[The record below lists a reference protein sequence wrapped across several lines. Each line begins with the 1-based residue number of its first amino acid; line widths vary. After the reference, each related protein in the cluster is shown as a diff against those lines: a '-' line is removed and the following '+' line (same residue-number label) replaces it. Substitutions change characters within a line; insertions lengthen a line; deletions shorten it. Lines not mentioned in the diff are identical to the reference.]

1 MTSANPQNRWRA
13 ALFGETRA
21 KRSASRSLRYAALCG
36 AVAALITVESPAKL
50 HAQAPTGAPAG
61 AGRGAVP
68 PAEALFTSPQAVAG
82 KTAYQRNC
90 ANCHGAGV
98 DDGNSA
104 PPLRGAAFLSKYA
117 GKPAADLFTYVSTK
131 MPPNVPGG
139 LGPGSSNPGSIS
151 GAEYARII
159 AYVLQQN
166 GYATGWKEFASE
178 AGALASVTIPAPPG
192 GRGGGGLSAGVK
204 LPPAPKKANPLDK
217 ITPVTD
223 ASLQNPP
230 TGEWLTWRRGFDDQG
245 FSPLKQITKS
255 NVNNLRVAW
264 TWTLSP
270 GSNEATPLVHDGVM
284 FLHSPGDKLE
294 ALDAATGDLLWQY
307 ARLLPPGV
315 NAGNKRNI
323 SIYGNKVYMGTS
335 DVHVVALDVKT
346 GRVVWDQ
353 PLTEERGFTLT
364 GGPLVAKGKV
374 MIGTG
379 GRVGGKNYI
388 VALDA
393 ETGNPAWRFNTI
405 AQPGEPGGDT
415 WNDHTAEERNGGS
428 VWIAGSY
435 DSALNLAFFG
445 VAQTYDT
452 ALLAV
457 PVRPGVNTDGL
468 YTDCTLAINPD
479 NGKLVWYYQ
488 HLPNDQWDL
497 DWVFERQVVRM
508 PVNGSVRP
516 VIMTSGKQATYDI
529 LDAETGKWIYS
540 KDLGLQNIVSS
551 IDPVTG
557 KKNINTQTLAG
568 DGQAHLVCPH
578 ADGAKSW
585 LPSSYNPDT
594 KIMYIPLVESCMD
607 LTPVTD
613 GSRGFLSTGVN
624 FTVRPRP
631 DSDGKYGRVEAVNML
646 TREVLWTERHR
657 APVSSGALD
666 TAGGVIF
673 NGSID
678 RFFRAYDDQ
687 TGKLLWETRLS
698 DVPSNAPISYSV
710 NGKQYIAI
718 GVGNGGAQA
727 TGFAPLVPEIQNV
740 DRAPAV
746 WVFQLP

>member
-1 MTSANPQNRWRA
+1 MTTTNPRDRWRA
-13 ALFGETRA
+13 AL
-21 KRSASRSLRYAALCG
+21 SAALCG
-36 AVAALITVESPAKL
+36 AVAALITVASPAKL
-50 HAQAPTGAPAG
+50 QAQAPAA
-61 AGRGAVP
+61 AGRGAVA
-68 PAEALFTSPQAVAG
+68 PAEALFTSAQAVAG
-82 KTAYQRNC
+82 KPAYERSC

-104 PPLRGAAFLSKYA
+104 PPLRGAAFLGKYG
-117 GKPAADLFTYVSTK
+117 GKSAADLFTYVSTK
-131 MPPNVPGG
+131 MPRG
-139 LGPGSSNPGSIS
+139 NPGSLG

-166 GYATGWKEFASE
+166 GFATGRREFATD
-178 AGALASVTIPAPPG
+178 AAALATVTIPAPPG
-192 GRGGGGLSAGVK
+192 GRGGGGGLSAGVK
-204 LPPAPKKANPLDK
+204 LPPAPKKVNPLDK

-223 ASLQNPP
+223 AMLQNPP

-270 GSNEATPLVHDGVM
+270 GSNEGTPLVHDGVM

-307 ARLLPPGV
+307 ARILPPGV
-315 NAGNKRNI
+315 NAGNKRAI
-323 SIYGNKVYMGTS
+323 SIYGNKVYMATS
-335 DVHVVALDVKT
+335 DVHAVALDVKT

-353 PLTEERGFTLT
+353 PLVEERGFNVS

-374 MIGTG
+374 MIGTS

-393 ETGNPAWRFNTI
+393 ETGNLAWRFNTI

-428 VWIAGSY
+428 VWTAGSY

-452 ALLAV
+452 ALLV
-457 PVRPGVNTDGL
+457 KPVRPGAKTDGL

-479 NGKLVWYYQ
+479 TGKLVWYYQ

-497 DWVFERQVVRM
+497 DWVFERQIVRM
-508 PVNGSVRP
+508 PVNGVVRP
-516 VIMTSGKQATYDI
+516 VIMTSGKQATYDV

-557 KKNINTQTLAG
+557 KKNVNPQTMPG
-568 DGQAHLVCPH
+568 DGQSKMVCPH
-578 ADGAKSW
+578 VDGAKSW
-585 LPSSYNPDT
+585 IPGSFNPDT
-594 KIMYIPLVESCMD
+594 KIMYVPLVEACMD

-613 GSRGFLSTGVN
+613 GGRGGLLSAGGRP
-624 FTVRPRP
+624 TVRPRP
-631 DSDGKYGRVEAVNML
+631 DSDGKYGRVEAINMV
-646 TREVLWTERHR
+646 TREVVWTERHR

-666 TAGGVIF
+666 TGGGVIF

-687 TGKLLWETRLS
+687 TGKLLWETRLT
-698 DVPSNAPISYSV
+698 DVPSNAPISYTA

-727 TGFAPLVPEIQNV
+727 TGFTALVPEIQNV
-740 DRAPAV
+740 DRSPAV

>member
-1 MTSANPQNRWRA
+1 MEGAAMTSTNPQNRRRA
-13 ALFGETRA
+13 AL
-21 KRSASRSLRYAALCG
+21 SAALWG
-36 AVAALITVESPAKL
+36 AVAILITVGSPVKL
-50 HAQAPTGAPAG
+50 HAQVPAG
-61 AGRGAVP
+61 AVAGGGRGAVP
-68 PAEALFTSPQAVAG
+68 PTDALFTSPQAVAG
-82 KTAYQRNC
+82 KAAYQQNC
-90 ANCHGAGV
+90 ASCHGANV
-98 DDGNSA
+98 DDGNTA
-104 PPLRGAAFLSKYA
+104 PPLRGATFLSKYT

-131 MPPNVPGG
+131 MPPE
-139 LGPGSSNPGSIS
+139 NPGSIR
-151 GAEYARII
+151 GAEYAQII

-166 GYATGWKEFASE
+166 GYATGWKEFASDS
-178 AGALASVTIPAPPG
+178 AALASVTIPAPPG
-192 GRGGGGLSAGVK
+192 GRGGRGGLSPGVK

-223 ASLQNPP
+223 ALLQNPP
-230 TGEWLTWRRGFDDQG
+230 TGEWLTWRRSFDYQG

-270 GSNEATPLVHDGVM
+270 GANEATPLVHDGVM

-307 ARLLPPGV
+307 ARILPPGV
-315 NAGNKRNI
+315 NAGNKRMI

-353 PLTEERGFTLT
+353 PLTEQRGFNLS

-374 MIGTG
+374 MIGTS

-452 ALLAV
+452 GLLAK

-508 PVNGSVRP
+508 PVNGVVRP

-557 KKNINTQTLAG
+557 KKTINPQTLAG
-568 DGQAHLVCPH
+568 DGQAHMVCPH

-585 LPSSYNPDT
+585 LPSSYNPET

-698 DVPSNAPISYSV
+698 DVPSNAPISYTV

-727 TGFAPLVPEIQNV
+727 TGFTPLVPEIQNV

>member
-1 MTSANPQNRWRA
+1 MTSTNLQSKWRA
-13 ALFGETRA
+13 ALST
-21 KRSASRSLRYAALCG
+21 ALCG
-36 AVAALITVESPAKL
+36 AVAALIAVQSPAEL
-50 HAQAPTGAPAG
+50 HGQAPAG
-61 AGRGAVP
+61 RGRGAAAPVD
-68 PAEALFTSPQAVAG
+68 ALFTSAQAVAG
-82 KTAYQRNC
+82 KAAYQQNC
-90 ANCHGAGV
+90 ANCHGAMV
-98 DDGNSA
+98 DDGTA
-104 PPLRGAAFLSKYA
+104 PALRGATFLGKYA
-117 GKPAADLFTYVSTK
+117 GKPASDLFTVVSTK
-131 MPPNVPGG
+131 MPPAHAGSLGG
-139 LGPGSSNPGSIS
+139 P
-151 GAEYARII
+151 EYARII

-166 GYATGWKEFASE
+166 GYSTGRKEFASD
-178 AGALASVTIPAPPG
+178 AAALASVTIPAPAG
-192 GRGGGGLSAGVK
+192 GRGGGGGGISAGVK

-223 ASLQNPP
+223 AMLQNPP

-270 GSNEATPLVHDGVM
+270 GANEATPLVHDGVM
-284 FLHSPGDKLE
+284 FLHSPGDKLQ

-307 ARLLPPGV
+307 ARILPPGV
-315 NAGNKRNI
+315 NAGNKRAI
-323 SIYGNKVYMGTS
+323 SIYGNKVYMATS
-335 DVHVVALDVKT
+335 DVHAVALDVKT

-353 PLTEERGFTLT
+353 PLAEERGFNLS

-374 MIGTG
+374 MIGTS

-393 ETGNPAWRFNTI
+393 ETGNLAWRFNTI

-428 VWIAGSY
+428 VWTAGSY

-452 ALLAV
+452 ALLV
-457 PVRPGVNTDGL
+457 KPVRPGAKTDGL

-479 NGKLVWYYQ
+479 TGKLVWYYQ

-497 DWVFERQVVRM
+497 DWVFERQIVRM
-508 PVNGSVRP
+508 PVNGVVRP
-516 VIMTSGKQATYDI
+516 VIMTSGKQATYDV

-557 KKNINTQTLAG
+557 KKTINPQTMPG
-568 DGQAHLVCPH
+568 DGQSKMVCPH
-578 ADGAKSW
+578 VDGAKSW
-585 LPSSYNPDT
+585 IPGSFNPDT
-594 KIMYIPLVESCMD
+594 KIMYVPLIEACMD

-613 GSRGFLSTGVN
+613 GGRAGLLSAGGRPTL
-624 FTVRPRP
+624 RPRQ
-631 DSDGKYGRVEAVNML
+631 DSDGKYGRVEAINMV
-646 TREVLWTERHR
+646 TREVVWTERHR

-678 RFFRAYDDQ
+678 RYFRAYDDQ

-698 DVPSNAPISYSV
+698 DVPSNAPIAYTV

-727 TGFAPLVPEIQNV
+727 TGFAALTPEIQNL
-740 DRAPAV
+740 DRSPAV

>member
-1 MTSANPQNRWRA
+1 
-13 ALFGETRA
+13 
-21 KRSASRSLRYAALCG
+21 
-36 AVAALITVESPAKL
+36 
-50 HAQAPTGAPAG
+50 
-61 AGRGAVP
+61 
-68 PAEALFTSPQAVAG
+68 
-82 KTAYQRNC
+82 
-90 ANCHGAGV
+90 
-98 DDGNSA
+98 
-104 PPLRGAAFLSKYA
+104 
-117 GKPAADLFTYVSTK
+117 LFTYVSVK
-131 MPPNVPGG
+131 MPPG
-139 LGPGSSNPGSIS
+139 NPGSL
-151 GAEYARII
+151 GGTEYARII

-166 GYATGWKEFASE
+166 GFATGRREFASD
-178 AGALASVTIPAPPG
+178 AAALASVTIPAPPG
-192 GRGGGGLSAGVK
+192 GRAGGGLSPGVK
-204 LPPAPKKANPLDK
+204 LPPAPNKTNPLDK

-223 ASLQNPP
+223 AMLQNPP
-230 TGEWLTWRRGFDDQG
+230 AGEWLTWRRGFDDHG

-270 GSNEATPLVHDGVM
+270 GTNEGTPLVHDGVM
-284 FLHSPGDKLE
+284 FLHSPGDKLQ

-307 ARLLPPGV
+307 ARILPPGV
-315 NAGNKRNI
+315 NAGNKRAI
-323 SIYGNKVYMGTS
+323 SIYGNKVYMATS
-335 DVHVVALDVKT
+335 DVHAVALDVKT

-353 PLTEERGFTLT
+353 PLVEERGFNVS

-374 MIGTG
+374 MIGTS

-393 ETGNPAWRFNTI
+393 ETGNFAWRFNTI

-428 VWIAGSY
+428 VWTAGSY

-452 ALLAV
+452 ALLV
-457 PVRPGVNTDGL
+457 KPVRPGVKTDGL

-479 NGKLVWYYQ
+479 TGKLVWYYQ

-497 DWVFERQVVRM
+497 DWVFERQIVRM
-508 PVNGSVRP
+508 PVNGVVRP
-516 VIMTSGKQATYDI
+516 VIMTSGKQATYDV

-557 KKNINTQTLAG
+557 TKTINPQTMPG
-568 DGQAHLVCPH
+568 DGQSKMICPH
-578 ADGAKSW
+578 VDGAKSW
-585 LPSSYNPDT
+585 IPGSFNPDT
-594 KIMYIPLVESCMD
+594 KIMYVPLIEACMD

-613 GSRGFLSTGVN
+613 GGRAGLLSAGGRPTL
-624 FTVRPRP
+624 RPRA
-631 DSDGKYGRVEAVNML
+631 DSDGKYGRVEAINMV

-678 RFFRAYDDQ
+678 RYFRAYDDQ

-698 DVPSNAPISYSV
+698 DVPSNAPIAYTV
-710 NGKQYIAI
+710 NGRQYIAI

-727 TGFAPLVPEIQNV
+727 TGFAALVPEIQNL
-740 DRAPAV
+740 DRAAAV

>member
-1 MTSANPQNRWRA
+1 MTSTNSQRRWRA
-13 ALFGETRA
+13 TLT
-21 KRSASRSLRYAALCG
+21 AALCG
-36 AVAALITVESPAKL
+36 ATAVLITVESPARL
-50 HAQAPTGAPAG
+50 QAQAPAGQAGAP
-61 AGRGAVP
+61 GRGGVA
-68 PAEALFTSPQAVAG
+68 PAEALFTQAQAAAG
-82 KTAYQRNC
+82 KAAYERNC
-90 ANCHGAGV
+90 ANCHGASV

-104 PPLRGAAFLSKYA
+104 PPLRGAAFLGKYA
-117 GKPAADLFTYVSTK
+117 GKPAADLFAYVNTK
-131 MPPNVPGG
+131 MPPGS
-139 LGPGSSNPGSIS
+139 PGSLD

-166 GYATGWKEFASE
+166 GFATGRKEFAAE
-178 AGALASVTIPAPPG
+178 AAALTSVTIPGPTG
-192 GRGGGGLSAGVK
+192 GRGGGGGGGLSPNAK

-217 ITPVTD
+217 ISPVTD
-223 ASLQNPP
+223 ALLQNPP
-230 TGEWLTWRRGFDDQG
+230 AGEWLTWRRGFDYQG

-255 NVNNLRVAW
+255 NASNLRVAW

-270 GSNEATPLVHDGVM
+270 GANEATPLVHDGVM

-307 ARLLPPGV
+307 ARILPTGV
-315 NAGNKRNI
+315 NASNKRNI

-335 DVHVVALDVKT
+335 DIHVVALDVKT
-346 GRVVWDQ
+346 GRVAWDE

-393 ETGNPAWRFNTI
+393 ETGKPAWRFNTI

-435 DSALNLAFFG
+435 DPALNLAFFG

-452 ALLAV
+452 ALLAK
-457 PVRPGVNTDGL
+457 PVRAGVKTDGL

-479 NGKLVWYYQ
+479 TGKLAWYYQ
-488 HLPNDQWDL
+488 HVPNDQWDL
-497 DWVFERQVVRM
+497 DWVFERQIARI
-508 PVNGSVRP
+508 PVNGTVRP

-557 KKNINTQTLAG
+557 KKNINPQTLPG
-568 DGQAHLVCPH
+568 DGQTHLVCPH
-578 ADGAKSW
+578 VDGAKSW
-585 LPSSYNPDT
+585 LPGSFNPDT
-594 KIMYIPLVESCMD
+594 KILYIPLVEACMD
-607 LTPVTD
+607 LMPLTD
-613 GSRGFLSTGVN
+613 GSRGLLSTGVRP
-624 FTVRPRP
+624 TVRPRA
-631 DSDGKYGRVEAVNML
+631 DSDGKYGRVEAVNMV
-646 TREVLWTERHR
+646 TREVVWTERHR
-657 APVSSGALD
+657 APVSSGTLD
-666 TAGGVIF
+666 TGGGVIF

-687 TGKLLWETRLS
+687 TGKLLWETRVS
-698 DVPSNAPISYSV
+698 DVPSDAPISYAV

-727 TGFAPLVPEIQNV
+727 PGFAALTPEIQNLE
-740 DRAPAV
+740 RGAAV

>member
-1 MTSANPQNRWRA
+1 MTSTNLQTRA
-13 ALFGETRA
+13 ALTA
-21 KRSASRSLRYAALCG
+21 VLCG
-36 AVAALITVESPAKL
+36 AVAALIAVEAPTRL
-50 HAQAPTGAPAG
+50 HAQAPAG
-61 AGRGAVP
+61 AGRGAGRGGGKAAGP
-68 PAEALFTSPQAVAG
+68 PAEALFTPEQAFAG
-82 KTAYQRNC
+82 KADYERNC
-90 ANCHGAGV
+90 ANCHGAHV
-98 DDGNSA
+98 DDGASA
-104 PPLRGAAFLSKYA
+104 PPLRGAAFLGKYG
-117 GKPAADLFTYVSTK
+117 GKPASDLFTEVSTK
-131 MPPNVPGG
+131 MPAGS
-139 LGPGSSNPGSIS
+139 PGSLS

-166 GYATGWKEFASE
+166 GFATGGKAFASD
-178 AGALASVTIPAPPG
+178 AATLASVTIPGPQG
-192 GRGGGGLSAGVK
+192 GRGGGGGGGGGVPAGVK

-223 ASLQNPP
+223 AMLQNPP
-230 TGEWLTWRRGFDDQG
+230 TGEWLTWRRGYDYQG
-245 FSPLKQITKS
+245 FSPLKQVTKS

-270 GSNEATPLVHDGVM
+270 GANEATPLVHDGVM

-307 ARLLPPGV
+307 ARILPPGV
-315 NAGNKRNI
+315 NAGNKRMI
-323 SIYGNKVYMGTS
+323 AIYGNKVYMATS
-335 DVHVVALDVKT
+335 DVHAVALDVKT
-346 GRVVWDQ
+346 GRVVWDE
-353 PLTEERGFTLT
+353 PLVEERGFNVS

-374 MIGTG
+374 MIGTS

-393 ETGNPAWRFNTI
+393 ETGKFAWRFNTI

-415 WNDHTAEERNGGS
+415 WNDHTATERNGAS
-428 VWIAGSY
+428 VWVAGSY

-452 ALLAV
+452 ALLAK
-457 PVRPGVNTDGL
+457 PVRPGVKTDGL

-479 NGKLVWYYQ
+479 TGKLVWYYQ

-497 DWVFERQVVRM
+497 DWVFERTIVRL
-508 PVNGSVRP
+508 PVNGVLRP
-516 VIMTSGKQATYDI
+516 VIMTSGKQATYDV

-540 KDLGLQNIVSS
+540 KDLGLQNIVTS
-551 IDPVTG
+551 IDPATG
-557 KKNINTQTLAG
+557 RKNINPEAMPV
-568 DGQAHLVCPH
+568 DGKTHFICPH
-578 ADGAKSW
+578 VDGAKSW
-585 LPSSYNPDT
+585 IPGSYNPET
-594 KIMYIPLVESCMD
+594 KIMYVPLIEACMD

-613 GSRGFLSTGVN
+613 GGRGLLSQGGRPS
-624 FTVRPRP
+624 VRPRP
-631 DSDGKYGRVEAVNML
+631 DSDGKYGRVEAINMA
-646 TREVLWTERHR
+646 TREVVWTERHR

-678 RFFRAYDDQ
+678 RYFRAYDDQ
-687 TGKLLWETRLS
+687 TGKLLWETRLT
-698 DVPSNAPISYSV
+698 DVPSDAPISYTV

-727 TGFAPLVPEIQNV
+727 TGFAALTPEIQNL
-740 DRAPAV
+740 DRSAAV

>member
-1 MTSANPQNRWRA
+1 MTSTNLQNRWRA
-13 ALFGETRA
+13 ALST
-21 KRSASRSLRYAALCG
+21 ALCG
-36 AVAALITVESPAKL
+36 AVSVLITVESPAKL
-50 HAQAPTGAPAG
+50 HAQAPAG
-61 AGRGAVP
+61 PVAGGGRGAAP
-68 PAEALFTSPQAVAG
+68 PAEALFTSAQAVAG
-82 KTAYQRNC
+82 RAAYQQNC
-90 ANCHGAGV
+90 ASCHGLSV
-98 DDGNSA
+98 DDGNTA
-104 PPLRGAAFLSKYA
+104 PPLRGATFLSKYA
-117 GKPAADLFTYVSTK
+117 GKPAADLFTYVSMK
-131 MPPNVPGG
+131 MPPG
-139 LGPGSSNPGSIS
+139 NPESLS

-166 GYATGWKEFASE
+166 SYSTGRKEFASD
-178 AGALASVTIPAPPG
+178 AAALTSVTIPAPAG
-192 GRGGGGLSAGVK
+192 GRGGGGGGGGLSAGVK

-223 ASLQNPP
+223 AMLQNPP

-264 TWTLSP
+264 SWTLSP
-270 GSNEATPLVHDGVM
+270 GANEATPLVHDGVM
-284 FLHSPGDKLE
+284 FLHSPGDKLQ

-307 ARLLPPGV
+307 ARILPPGV
-315 NAGNKRNI
+315 NAGNKRAI
-323 SIYGNKVYMGTS
+323 SIYGNKVYMATS
-335 DVHVVALDVKT
+335 DVHAVALDVKT

-353 PLTEERGFTLT
+353 PLVEERGFNLS

-374 MIGTG
+374 MIGTS

-393 ETGNPAWRFNTI
+393 ETGNFAWRFNTI

-428 VWIAGSY
+428 VWTAGSY
-435 DSALNLAFFG
+435 DSVLNLAFFG

-452 ALLAV
+452 ALLV
-457 PVRPGVNTDGL
+457 KPVRPGVKTDGL
-468 YTDCTLAINPD
+468 YTDCTLAVNPD
-479 NGKLVWYYQ
+479 TGKLVWYYQ

-497 DWVFERQVVRM
+497 DWVFERQIVRM
-508 PVNGSVRP
+508 PVNGVVRP
-516 VIMTSGKQATYDI
+516 VIMTSGKQATYDV

-557 KKNINTQTLAG
+557 KKTINPQTMPG
-568 DGQAHLVCPH
+568 DGQSKMVCPH
-578 ADGAKSW
+578 VDGAKSW
-585 LPSSYNPDT
+585 IPGSFNPDT
-594 KIMYIPLVESCMD
+594 KMMYVPLIEACMD

-613 GSRGFLSTGVN
+613 GGRAGLLSAGGRPTL
-624 FTVRPRP
+624 RPRP
-631 DSDGKYGRVEAVNML
+631 DSDGKYGRVEAINMV
-646 TREVLWTERHR
+646 TREVVWTERHR

-698 DVPSNAPISYSV
+698 DVPSNAPIAYTV

-727 TGFAPLVPEIQNV
+727 TGFAALTPEIQNL
-740 DRAPAV
+740 DRSPAV

>member
-1 MTSANPQNRWRA
+1 MTFTNPQSKWRA
-13 ALFGETRA
+13 ML
-21 KRSASRSLRYAALCG
+21 SAAFCV
-36 AVAALITVESPAKL
+36 AVAVLITIESPAKL
-50 HAQAPTGAPAG
+50 KAQAPAGAPAG
-61 AGRGAVP
+61 GGRGAGKSAVQ
-68 PAEALFTSPQAVAG
+68 AEALFTSAQAVAG
-82 KTAYQRNC
+82 KAAYARSC
-90 ANCHGAGV
+90 ANCHGANV
-98 DDGNSA
+98 DDGTSA
-104 PPLRGAAFLSKYA
+104 PPLRGATFLSKYT

-131 MPPNVPGG
+131 MPPG
-139 LGPGSSNPGSIS
+139 NPGSLG
-151 GAEYARII
+151 GAEYAQII

-166 GYATGWKEFASE
+166 SFATGRKEFASD
-178 AGALASVTIPAPPG
+178 AAALASVTIPAPPG
-192 GRGGGGLSAGVK
+192 GRGGGGGGVSAGVK
-204 LPPAPKKANPLDK
+204 LPPAPKKVNPLDK

-223 ASLQNPP
+223 AMLQNPP
-230 TGEWLTWRRGFDDQG
+230 TGEWLTWRRGFDDHG

-270 GSNEATPLVHDGVM
+270 GSNEGTPLVHDGVM

-307 ARLLPPGV
+307 ARILPPGV
-315 NAGNKRNI
+315 NAGNKRAI
-323 SIYGNKVYMGTS
+323 SIYGNKVYMATS
-335 DVHVVALDVKT
+335 DVHAVALDVKT

-353 PLTEERGFTLT
+353 PLVEERGFNVS

-374 MIGTG
+374 MIGTS

-393 ETGNPAWRFNTI
+393 ETGNFAWRFNTI
-405 AQPGEPGGDT
+405 AQPGELGGDT

-428 VWIAGSY
+428 VWTAGSY

-452 ALLAV
+452 ALLV
-457 PVRPGVNTDGL
+457 KPVRPGANTDGL

-479 NGKLVWYYQ
+479 TGKLVWYYQ

-497 DWVFERQVVRM
+497 DWVFERQIVRM
-508 PVNGSVRP
+508 PVNGVVRP

-557 KKNINTQTLAG
+557 KKNINPQTMPG
-568 DGQAHLVCPH
+568 DGQAHMVCPH
-578 ADGAKSW
+578 VDGAKSW
-585 LPSSYNPDT
+585 IPGSYNPDT
-594 KIMYIPLVESCMD
+594 KILYVPLIEACMD

-613 GSRGFLSTGVN
+613 GGRAGLLSAGGRPTL
-624 FTVRPRP
+624 RPRP
-631 DSDGKYGRVEAVNML
+631 DSDGKYGRVEAINMV

-687 TGKLLWETRLS
+687 TGKLLWETRLT
-698 DVPSNAPISYSV
+698 DVPSNAPISYTV

-727 TGFAPLVPEIQNV
+727 TGFAALVPEIQNV
-740 DRAPAV
+740 DRSPAV

>member
-1 MTSANPQNRWRA
+1 MRSTNPRNRWRA
-13 ALFGETRA
+13 ALA
-21 KRSASRSLRYAALCG
+21 AALCG
-36 AVAALITVESPAKL
+36 AIAALITVESATTL
-50 HAQAPTGAPAG
+50 DAQAPAG

-68 PAEALFTSPQAVAG
+68 PGEALFTSAQAAAG
-82 KTAYQRNC
+82 RAAYERNC
-90 ANCHGAGV
+90 ANCHGASL
-98 DDGNSA
+98 DDGTAA
-104 PPLRGAAFLSKYA
+104 PPLHGAAFLGKYA

-131 MPPNVPGG
+131 MPAG
-139 LGPGSSNPGSIS
+139 NPGTLG

-166 GYATGWKEFASE
+166 GFATGRKEFASD
-178 AGALASVTIPAPPG
+178 AAALASVTIPAPPG
-192 GRGGGGLSAGVK
+192 RGGRGGGGLAAGVK

-223 ASLQNPP
+223 ALLQNPP
-230 TGEWLTWRRGFDDQG
+230 PGEWLTWRRGFDYQG

-270 GSNEATPLVHDGVM
+270 GANEATPLVHDGVM

-307 ARLLPPGV
+307 ARILPPGV
-315 NAGNKRNI
+315 NASNKRMI

-335 DVHVVALDVKT
+335 DIHVVALDVKT

-393 ETGNPAWRFNTI
+393 ETGSPAWRFNTI

-415 WNDHTAEERNGGS
+415 WNDHPAEERNGAS

-452 ALLAV
+452 ALLAK
-457 PVRPGVNTDGL
+457 PVRPGVKTDGL

-479 NGKLVWYYQ
+479 TGKLVWYYQ

-497 DWVFERQVVRM
+497 DWVFERQIVRM
-508 PVNGSVRP
+508 PVNGVIRP

-540 KDLGLQNIVSS
+540 KDLGLQNIVT
-551 IDPVTG
+551 IDPATG
-557 KKNINTQTLAG
+557 KKTVNPQTLPG
-568 DGQAHLVCPH
+568 DGRTVFVCPH
-578 ADGAKSW
+578 VDGAKSW
-585 LPSSYNPDT
+585 LPGSYNPNT
-594 KIMYIPLVESCMD
+594 KILYVPLVEACND
-607 LTPVTD
+607 LRPVTA
-613 GSRGFLSTGVN
+613 GGRGLLSTGVSPA
-624 FTVRPRP
+624 VRPRP
-631 DSDGKYGRVEAVNML
+631 DSDGNYGRVEAINMT
-646 TREVLWTERHR
+646 TREVVWTERHR

-678 RFFRAYDDQ
+678 RFLRAYDDQ
-687 TGKLLWETRLS
+687 TGKLLWETRLT
-698 DVPSNAPISYSV
+698 DVPSDAPISYTV

-740 DRAPAV
+740 DRAPGV

>member
-1 MTSANPQNRWRA
+1 MLS
-13 ALFGETRA
+13 
-21 KRSASRSLRYAALCG
+21 AALCV
-36 AVAALITVESPAKL
+36 AVVAVLIAVESPAKL
-50 HAQAPTGAPAG
+50 HAQAPAAAPAG
-61 AGRGAVP
+61 GGRGAVP
-68 PAEALFTSPQAVAG
+68 PADGLFTSAQAVAG
-82 KTAYQRNC
+82 KAAYQQNC
-90 ANCHGAGV
+90 ANCHGPNV

-104 PPLRGAAFLSKYA
+104 PPLRGAAFLGKYA

-131 MPPNVPGG
+131 MPPGSAGSP
-139 LGPGSSNPGSIS
+139 GPGSLS

-166 GYATGWKEFASE
+166 SFATGRKEFASD
-178 AGALASVTIPAPPG
+178 AAALASVTIPGPPGRG
-192 GRGGGGLSAGVK
+192 GRGGGGGGGVAAGVK

-223 ASLQNPP
+223 ALLQNPP
-230 TGEWLTWRRGFDDQG
+230 PGEWLTWRRGFDYQG
-245 FSPLKQITKS
+245 FSPIKQITKS

-307 ARLLPPGV
+307 ARILPPGV
-315 NAGNKRNI
+315 NAGNKRMI

-335 DVHVVALDVKT
+335 DVHVVALDAKT

-379 GRVGGKNYI
+379 GRVAGKNYI

-393 ETGNPAWRFNTI
+393 ETGNLAWRFNTI

-452 ALLAV
+452 ALLAK
-457 PVRPGVNTDGL
+457 PVRPGVKTDGL

-479 NGKLVWYYQ
+479 TGKLVWYYQ

-508 PVNGSVRP
+508 PVNGVVRP

-529 LDAETGKWIYS
+529 LDAETGKWIYT
-540 KDLGLQNIVSS
+540 KDLGLQNIVA
-551 IDPVTG
+551 IDPATG
-557 KKNINTQTLAG
+557 KKTVNPQTLPG
-568 DGQAHLVCPH
+568 DSKTVMVCPH
-578 ADGAKSW
+578 VDGAKSW
-585 LPSSYNPDT
+585 LPGSYNPNT
-594 KIMYIPLVESCMD
+594 RILYVPLVEACND
-607 LTPVTD
+607 LRPTPA
-613 GSRGFLSTGVN
+613 GGRGLLSTGVSPA
-624 FTVRPRP
+624 VRPRP
-631 DSDGKYGRVEAVNML
+631 DSDGNYGRVEAINML

-678 RFFRAYDDQ
+678 RYFRAYDDQ
-687 TGKLLWETRLS
+687 TGKLLWETRLT
-698 DVPSNAPISYSV
+698 DVPSDAPISYTVGS
-710 NGKQYIAI
+710 KQYIAI

-727 TGFAPLVPEIQNV
+727 TGFAALVPEIQNL
-740 DRAPAV
+740 DRGAAV

>member
-1 MTSANPQNRWRA
+1 M
-13 ALFGETRA
+13 
-21 KRSASRSLRYAALCG
+21 
-36 AVAALITVESPAKL
+36 
-50 HAQAPTGAPAG
+50 
-61 AGRGAVP
+61 
-68 PAEALFTSPQAVAG
+68 
-82 KTAYQRNC
+82 
-90 ANCHGAGV
+90 
-98 DDGNSA
+98 
-104 PPLRGAAFLSKYA
+104 
-117 GKPAADLFTYVSTK
+117 
-131 MPPNVPGG
+131 
-139 LGPGSSNPGSIS
+139 
-151 GAEYARII
+151 
-159 AYVLQQN
+159 
-166 GYATGWKEFASE
+166 
-178 AGALASVTIPAPPG
+178 
-192 GRGGGGLSAGVK
+192 
-204 LPPAPKKANPLDK
+204 
-217 ITPVTD
+217 
-223 ASLQNPP
+223 LQNPP
-230 TGEWLTWRRGFDDQG
+230 TGEWLTWRRGFDYQG

-307 ARLLPPGV
+307 ARILPPGV
-315 NAGNKRNI
+315 NAGNKRAI

-353 PLTEERGFTLT
+353 PLTEERGFSLS

-374 MIGTG
+374 MIGTSG
-379 GRVGGKNYI
+379 HVGGKNYI

-393 ETGNPAWRFNTI
+393 ETGNLAWRFNTI

-452 ALLAV
+452 ALLAK
-457 PVRPGVNTDGL
+457 PVRPGVKTDGL

-479 NGKLVWYYQ
+479 TGKLVWYYQ

-497 DWVFERQVVRM
+497 DWVFERQIVRM
-508 PVNGSVRP
+508 PVNGVVRP
-516 VIMTSGKQATYDI
+516 VIMTSGKQATYDV

-557 KKNINTQTLAG
+557 KKTINPQTLPG
-568 DGQAHLVCPH
+568 DGQTHMVCPH

-585 LPSSYNPDT
+585 LPSSYNPGHEDSVYT
-594 KIMYIPLVESCMD
+594 AGRGVYGSDAGHRRQPDASCPPASARPCGLVRIR
-607 LTPVTD
+607 TA
-613 GSRGFLSTGVN
+613 STAGWKPS
-624 FTVRPRP
+624 TW
-631 DSDGKYGRVEAVNML
+631 L

-698 DVPSNAPISYSV
+698 DVPSNAPISYTV

>member
-1 MTSANPQNRWRA
+1 MTSTNPQNRWRA
-13 ALFGETRA
+13 AL
-21 KRSASRSLRYAALCG
+21 SATLCG
-36 AVAALITVESPAKL
+36 AVAVLIAVESPASL
-50 HAQAPTGAPAG
+50 HAQAPAG
-61 AGRGAVP
+61 PGRGAIP
-68 PAEALFTSPQAVAG
+68 PSDALFTSAQAVAG
-82 KTAYQRNC
+82 KAAYQQNC
-90 ANCHGAGV
+90 ASCHGASV

-104 PPLRGAAFLSKYA
+104 PPLRGATFLSKYA
-117 GKPAADLFTYVSTK
+117 GKPVADLFTYVSTK
-131 MPPNVPGG
+131 MPPGN
-139 LGPGSSNPGSIS
+139 PGSPPGSIS

-166 GYATGWKEFASE
+166 GFATGWKEFASD
-178 AGALASVTIPAPPG
+178 AAALAPVTIPAPPG
-192 GRGGGGLSAGVK
+192 GRGRTGGGLSPGVK

-223 ASLQNPP
+223 ALLQNPP
-230 TGEWLTWRRGFDDQG
+230 TGEWLTWRRSFDYQG

-270 GSNEATPLVHDGVM
+270 GANEATPLVHDGVM

-307 ARLLPPGV
+307 ARILPPGV
-315 NAGNKRNI
+315 NAGNKRMI

-335 DVHVVALDVKT
+335 DVHAVALDVKT

-353 PLTEERGFTLT
+353 PLTEERGFNLS

-374 MIGTG
+374 MIGTS

-393 ETGNPAWRFNTI
+393 ETGKLAWRFNTI

-452 ALLAV
+452 GLLAK
-457 PVRPGVNTDGL
+457 PVRPGVKTDGL
-468 YTDCTLAINPD
+468 YTDCTLAIDPD
-479 NGKLVWYYQ
+479 TGKLVWYYQ

-508 PVNGSVRP
+508 PVNGVVRP
-516 VIMTSGKQATYDI
+516 VIMTSGKQATYDV

-557 KKNINTQTLAG
+557 KKNINPQTLAG
-568 DGQAHLVCPH
+568 DGEAHMVCPH

-698 DVPSNAPISYSV
+698 DVPSNAPISYTV

>member
-1 MTSANPQNRWRA
+1 
-13 ALFGETRA
+13 
-21 KRSASRSLRYAALCG
+21 
-36 AVAALITVESPAKL
+36 
-50 HAQAPTGAPAG
+50 
-61 AGRGAVP
+61 
-68 PAEALFTSPQAVAG
+68 
-82 KTAYQRNC
+82 
-90 ANCHGAGV
+90 
-98 DDGNSA
+98 
-104 PPLRGAAFLSKYA
+104 
-117 GKPAADLFTYVSTK
+117 
-131 MPPNVPGG
+131 MPPG
-139 LGPGSSNPGSIS
+139 NPGSLG
-151 GAEYARII
+151 GAEYAQII

-166 GYATGWKEFASE
+166 GFATGRKEFASD
-178 AGALASVTIPAPPG
+178 AAALASVTIPAPPG
-192 GRGGGGLSAGVK
+192 GRGRGLGGGLSAGVK

-223 ASLQNPP
+223 ALLQNPP
-230 TGEWLTWRRGFDDQG
+230 PGEWLTWRRGFDYQG

-307 ARLLPPGV
+307 ARMLPPGV
-315 NAGNKRNI
+315 NAGNKRAI
-323 SIYGNKVYMGTS
+323 AIYGNKVYMGTS

-353 PLTEERGFTLT
+353 PLTEERGFGLS

-374 MIGTG
+374 MIGTSG
-379 GRVGGKNYI
+379 HVGGKNYI

-393 ETGNPAWRFNTI
+393 ETGNLAWRFNTI

-452 ALLAV
+452 ALLAK

-479 NGKLVWYYQ
+479 TGKLVWYYQ

-497 DWVFERQVVRM
+497 DWVFERQIVRM
-508 PVNGSVRP
+508 PVNGVVRP
-516 VIMTSGKQATYDI
+516 VIMTSGKQATYDV
-529 LDAETGKWIYS
+529 LDAETGKWIWS

-557 KKNINTQTLAG
+557 KKTINPQTLPG
-568 DGQAHLVCPH
+568 DGQSHMVCPH

-585 LPSSYNPDT
+585 LPGF
-594 KIMYIPLVESCMD
+594 VQ
-607 LTPVTD
+607 
-613 GSRGFLSTGVN
+613 SRHE
-624 FTVRPRP
+624 
-631 DSDGKYGRVEAVNML
+631 DSV
-646 TREVLWTERHR
+646 H
-657 APVSSGALD
+657 
-666 TAGGVIF
+666 TAG
-673 NGSID
+673 
-678 RFFRAYDDQ
+678 
-687 TGKLLWETRLS
+687 
-698 DVPSNAPISYSV
+698 
-710 NGKQYIAI
+710 
-718 GVGNGGAQA
+718 
-727 TGFAPLVPEIQNV
+727 
-740 DRAPAV
+740 
-746 WVFQLP
+746 